1 MFSQSWKWLGQL
13 NWSSEASFALLPA
26 IVKTKAKGTRK
37 MIAVK
42 TMPRTPASHRVGV
55 RMAFTV
61 RPPLSSANATA
72 GR

>member
-1 MFSQSWKWLGQL
+1 MFSQSWNWVGQL
-13 NWSSEASFALLPA
+13 NSSSEASFAVLPA
-26 IVKTKAKGTRK
+26 IVKTKANGTRK

-42 TMPRTPASHRVGV
+42 TMPKMPTSHRVGV

-61 RPPLSSANATA
+61 RSPSSSANATA